1 MKNEMPQVVAPNVP
15 AGSDIEQAIR
25 AQITLLGHEGFG
37 VTELRLF
44 DPFAQ
49 VAYAD
54 GLDAVIGLC
63 RQMDG
68 KTAGIYAGVQ
78 PRPVHLFDLAP
89 NRWVPARG
97 GTGGNCARDDD
108 IEYITAAFFDID
120 VTSPA
125 RQEGHPA
132 SDEELA
138 ATLRVAQE
146 LTGQDGLAG
155 HSTVCCSGNGHYV
168 LAPIVPLPVDGQEVA
183 RKFTTLCRQL
193 ADGAADQLTGVR
205 IDAVYNLSRVMRVM
219 GTVNR
224 KGKPLPDRPHR
235 RACFVTGPA
244 PARSLMLHWLIL
256 NADVAG
262 ATTAVQ
268 DLPIGLRCNLSK
280 IERCEFIQWCR
291 RRPQEVS
298 EPAWFA
304 LISNLAYLQGG
315 IDLIHEI
322 SALDTR
328 RYDCV
333 NTERVIERVLR
344 EGYKP
349 VRCAAITGPDMVRP
363 GRGVFRCSQAA
374 RCPVRTPMYLAASRT
389 VYTR

>member
-1 MKNEMPQVVAPNVP
+1 MNSTKDNAAN
-15 AGSDIEQAIR
+15 
-25 AQITLLGHEGFG
+25 G
-37 VTELRLF
+37 VTEAMIYRHIDILGHANHGITELRVF

-54 GLDAVIGLC
+54 RADAVIGLC

-68 KTAGIYAGVQ
+68 KACGIYVGVQ

-155 HSTVCCSGNGHYV
+155 HSTVCCSGNGHHV
-168 LAPIVPLPVDGQEVA
+168 LAPIAAVPVDGPQVA
-183 RKFTTLCRQL
+183 QKFTSLCRQL
-193 ADGAADQLTGVR
+193 AAGIAGPLPGVR
-205 IDAVYNLSRVMRVM
+205 IDAVYNLSRVMRVI

-224 KGKPLPDRPHR
+224 KGKPLPNRPHR
-235 RACFVTGPA
+235 RACFVTEPA
-244 PARSLMLHWLIL
+244 QDRSMTLHEMVR
-256 NADVAG
+256 NTDVAQI
-262 ATTAVQ
+262 TTTLRE
-268 DLPIGLRCNLSK
+268 LPTGLRCNLSK
-280 IERCEFIQWCR
+280 IEKCEFVQWCR

-298 EPAWFA
+298 EPVWFA

-315 IDLIHEI
+315 IDLVHEI
-322 SALDTR
+322 SALDIR
-328 RYDCV
+328 RYDCA

>member
-1 MKNEMPQVVAPNVP
+1 MHTANDNVADETIETVICMHL
-15 AGSDIEQAIR
+15 DI
-25 AQITLLGHEGFG
+25 LGHANHG
-37 VTELRLF
+37 VTELRAF
-44 DPFAQ
+44 DPVPQ

-54 GLDAVIGLC
+54 CTDAVVSLC

-68 KTAGIYAGVQ
+68 KASGIYVGVQ

-97 GTGGNCARDDD
+97 GAGGNCSCDED

-120 VTSPA
+120 VTSPT

-132 SDEELA
+132 SDDELA
-138 ATLRVAQE
+138 ATLRVAQQMA
-146 LTGQDGLAG
+146 GQDGLAG

-168 LAPIVPLPVDGQEVA
+168 LAPIAAVPVDGPQVA
-183 RKFTTLCRQL
+183 QKFTSLCRQL
-193 ADGAADQLTGVR
+193 AAGIAGPLSGVR
-205 IDAVYNLSRVMRVM
+205 IDAVYNPSRVMRVI

-224 KGKPLPDRPHR
+224 KGKPLPNRPHR
-235 RACFVTGPA
+235 RACFVTEPA
-244 PARSLMLHWLIL
+244 QDRSMTLHEMVR
-256 NADVAG
+256 NTDVAQI
-262 ATTAVQ
+262 TTTPRE
-268 DLPIGLRCNLSK
+268 LPTGLRCNLSK
-280 IERCEFIQWCR
+280 IEKCEFVQWCR

-322 SALDTR
+322 SARDTN
-328 RYDCV
+328 RYDYA
-333 NTERVIERVLR
+333 NTERVIERMLR

-349 VRCAAITGPDMVRP
+349 VRCATIMGPDMVRP
-363 GRGVFRCSQAA
+363 GRGVLRCSQAA
-374 RCPVRTPMYLAASRT
+374 RCPVRTPMYLAASHT